1 VERRLDLHGLLSA
14 RLKVAQRRVA
24 LRLAPR
30 LRLGFCDLARGSH
43 PIVGGAR
50 AERAARREGG
60 GGAVIRARRG
70 AGDRSRSARVSGAAR
85 ATRRCA
91 QNGRARG
98 RARATTHPA
107 VGLAVHFVAED
118 HEREVLGVARARLAE
133 ELFPPGVETLERLS
147 LASAES
153 SSVSV
158 AAAAD
163 GPRRGAA
170 TRHVWTPRRAA
181 AAIKNDAAR
190 RGAQSDRG
198 QGGGGRQRGA

>member
-1 VERRLDLHGLLSA
+1 M
-14 RLKVAQRRVA
+14 
-24 LRLAPR
+24 
-30 LRLGFCDLARGSH
+30 
-43 PIVGGAR
+43 
-50 AERAARREGG
+50 
-60 GGAVIRARRG
+60 IRARRG
-70 AGDRSRSARVSGAAR
+70 AGKHSRGARVSGAAR

-147 LASAES
+147 SASAES
-153 SSVSV
+153 SSVGV

-190 RGAQSDRG
+190 RGAQGDRG
-198 QGGGGRQRGA
+198 QGRGGATARRVMQRARGRPGGGASRRMTALPTNNSARRGAWALRGCGRGARAPSDW